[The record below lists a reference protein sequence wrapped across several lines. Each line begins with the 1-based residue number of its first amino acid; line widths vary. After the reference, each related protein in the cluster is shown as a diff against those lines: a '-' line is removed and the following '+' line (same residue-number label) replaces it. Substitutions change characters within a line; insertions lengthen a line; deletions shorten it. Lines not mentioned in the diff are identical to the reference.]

1 MIDTREEL
9 IGALHQ
15 AAEIEH
21 GLMIQYLFPALSL
34 KKRDDE
40 GITPR
45 RLALTRSWEA
55 VILGVA
61 VEEMGHLGTVCNLL
75 MAVGD
80 GPRFERPNF
89 PQAVGYYPFP
99 FDLVRFG
106 DDALYRMLVFELP
119 RGEPM
124 PDLPHIGGAAPTV
137 SADLAIAPDLLT
149 FDYVGELY
157 EKIRDGFLAVPEAE
171 LFIGQPAAQVTDT
184 WSVRLDLRPVGDR
197 ASALAAIDDIIED
210 GEGAPS
216 DRATS
221 HYGRFLA
228 IRRAYAQAGYFEA
241 ARPVVRNPQT
251 REHPGTAGPGALLT
265 NEVSREVAE
274 LFNEVYA
281 VALRVLLQFFAFGGE
296 TEEQREAL
304 KAAAGHLMSTGIRP
318 ISEVLTDLP
327 AYADNSLARAGPP
340 FELYDAV
347 SVSPFLPARWAI
359 LLERLQ
365 ACATAGVGLGSEVP
379 RLARVGETLS
389 FVRRNLA
396 AVAPG
401 GSGGVPPGMDTAP

>member
-1 MIDTREEL
+1 M
-9 IGALHQ
+9 
-15 AAEIEH
+15 
-21 GLMIQYLFPALSL
+21 MIQYLLPALSL

-40 GITPR
+40 GISPR
-45 RLALTRSWEA
+45 QLALTRAWDG

-75 MAVGD
+75 TAVGD

-124 PDLPHIGGAAPTV
+124 PEPPHMEAPAPEFAAER
-137 SADLAIAPDLLT
+137 AIAPDLLT

-157 EKIRDGFLAVPEAE
+157 DKIREGFLAVPETE
-171 LFIGQPAAQVTDT
+171 LFIGEPAAQVTDT
-184 WSVRLDLRPVGDR
+184 FSVRMDLRPVGNR
-197 ASALAAIDDIIED
+197 ASAVAAIDDIIED
-210 GEGAPS
+210 GEGAPR

-228 IRRAYAQAGYFEA
+228 IRRAYAEADYFEA

-251 REHPGTAGPGALLT
+251 REHPGTAGPGSVLT
-265 NEVSREVAE
+265 HQVSLQAAE

-281 VALRVLLQFFAFGGE
+281 VALRVLQQFFAFGGE
-296 TEEQREAL
+296 SEEQREAL

-318 ISEVLTDLP
+318 IAEVLSDLP
-327 AYADNSLARAGPP
+327 AFTEAGDGRAGPP
-340 FELYDAV
+340 FELYDAI
-347 SVSPFLPARWAI
+347 SVSPFLTARWTI
-359 LLERLQ
+359 LLERVQ
-365 ACATAGVGLGSEVP
+365 ACATAALGLGAEVP
-379 RLARVGETLS
+379 RLGRVGETLG
-389 FVRRNLA
+389 FIRRNLA
-396 AVAPG
+396 AVAP
-401 GSGGVPPGMDTAP
+401 

>member
-1 MIDTREEL
+1 MIDTREEI

-21 GLMIQYLFPALSL
+21 WLMIQYLFPALSL
-34 KKRDDE
+34 KKRADE

-45 RLALTRSWEA
+45 QLALTRSWEA

-75 MAVGD
+75 TAVGD

-124 PDLPHIGGAAPTV
+124 PEPPHVEAAPDEL
-137 SADLAIAPDLLT
+137 SPEMAIAPDPLT

-157 EKIRDGFLAVPEAE
+157 EKIREGFLAVPEAE

-184 WSVRLDLRPVGDR
+184 WSVRLDLRPVGDQ

-210 GEGAPS
+210 GEGAPT

-228 IRRAYAQAGYFEA
+228 IRRAFAEAGYFEA

-251 REHPGTAGPGALLT
+251 REHRGTTGPGALLT
-265 NEVSREVAE
+265 HEVSREVAE

-281 VALRVLLQFFAFGGE
+281 TALLVLQQFFTFGGE

-327 AYADNSLARAGPP
+327 AYAVGGEDRAGPP

-347 SVSPFLPARWAI
+347 SLSPFLPARWTI
-359 LLERLQ
+359 LLERLH
-365 ACATAGVGLGSEVP
+365 ACANGALGLGAEVP

-396 AVAPG
+396 GVAP
-401 GSGGVPPGMDTAP
+401 

>member
-1 MIDTREEL
+1 MIDTREEI

-45 RLALTRSWEA
+45 QLALTRSWEA

-75 MAVGD
+75 AAVGD

-89 PQAVGYYPFP
+89 PQSVGYYPFP

-124 PDLPHIGGAAPTV
+124 PEPPHMDAAPPAV
-137 SADLAIAPDLLT
+137 GLERAIAPDLLT

-157 EKIRDGFLAVPEAE
+157 EKIREGFLAVPEAE
-171 LFIGQPAAQVTDT
+171 LFIGSPAAQVTDT
-184 WSVRLDLRPVGDR
+184 WSVRLDLRPVGNR

-210 GEGAPS
+210 GEGAPR

-228 IRRAYAQAGYFEA
+228 IRQAYAAAGYFAA

-251 REHPGTAGPGALLT
+251 REHPGTAGPGSVLT
-265 NEVSREVAE
+265 HEVSLQAAE

-318 ISEVLTDLP
+318 ISEVLSDLP
-327 AYADNSLARAGPP
+327 AFSGDGEERAGPP

-347 SVSPFLPARWAI
+347 SVSPFLTARWTV
-359 LLERLQ
+359 LLERLE
-365 ACATAGVGLGSEVP
+365 ACSTAALGLGAEVP

-389 FVRRNLA
+389 FIRRNLA
-396 AVAPG
+396 QVAP
-401 GSGGVPPGMDTAP
+401 

>member
-40 GITPR
+40 GISPR
-45 RLALTRSWEA
+45 QLALTRSWEG

-75 MAVGD
+75 TAVGD

-124 PDLPHIGGAAPTV
+124 PEPPHMEAPAPEFAAER
-137 SADLAIAPDLLT
+137 AIAPDLLT

-157 EKIRDGFLAVPEAE
+157 DKIREGFLAVPETE
-171 LFIGQPAAQVTDT
+171 LFIGEPAAQVTDT
-184 WSVRLDLRPVGDR
+184 FSVRMDLRPVGNR
-197 ASALAAIDDIIED
+197 PSAVAAIDDIIED
-210 GEGAPS
+210 GEGAPR

-221 HYGRFLA
+221 HYGRFQA
-228 IRRAYAQAGYFEA
+228 IRRAYAEADYFEA

-251 REHPGTAGPGALLT
+251 REHPGTAGPGSVLT
-265 NEVSREVAE
+265 HQVSLQAAE

-281 VALRVLLQFFAFGGE
+281 VALRVLQQFFAFGGE
-296 TEEQREAL
+296 SEEQREAL

-318 ISEVLTDLP
+318 IAEVLTDLP
-327 AYADNSLARAGPP
+327 AFTEGGDGRAGPP
-340 FELYDAV
+340 FELYDAI
-347 SVSPFLPARWAI
+347 SVSPFLTARWTI

-365 ACATAGVGLGSEVP
+365 ACATAALGLGAEVP
-379 RLARVGETLS
+379 RLGRVGETLG
-389 FVRRNLA
+389 FIRRNLA
-396 AVAPG
+396 AVAP
-401 GSGGVPPGMDTAP
+401 

>member
-21 GLMIQYLFPALSL
+21 GLMIQYLFPALSM
-34 KKRDDE
+34 KKRNDE
-40 GITPR
+40 GITPPQ
-45 RLALTRSWEA
+45 LALTRSWEA

-75 MAVGD
+75 AAVGD
-80 GPRFERPNF
+80 APRFERPNF
-89 PQAVGYYPFP
+89 PQTIGYYPFP

-124 PDLPHIGGAAPTV
+124 PEPPHVEVEPGLAGPE
-137 SADLAIAPDLLT
+137 LAIAPDPLT

-171 LFIGQPAAQVTDT
+171 LFIGPPAAQVTDT
-184 WSVRLDLRPVGDR
+184 FSVRLDLRPVGDR
-197 ASALAAIDDIIED
+197 NSALAAIDDIIED
-210 GEGAPS
+210 GEGAPAGR
-216 DRATS
+216 DTS
-221 HYGRFLA
+221 HYGRFSA
-228 IRRAYAQAGYFEA
+228 IRRAYAEAEYFEA

-251 REHPGTAGPGALLT
+251 REHRGTAGPGALLT
-265 NEVSREVAE
+265 HELSMAVAE

-281 VALRVLLQFFAFGGE
+281 AALRVLQQFFAFDGE
-296 TEEQREAL
+296 TSEQREAL

-318 ISEVLTDLP
+318 IAEVLTDLP
-327 AYADNSLARAGPP
+327 AYADGSQDRAGPP

-347 SVSPFLPARWAI
+347 SVSPFLPARWTV
-359 LLERLQ
+359 LLERLE
-365 ACATAGVGLGSEVP
+365 ACSAAALDLGAEVP

-389 FVRRNLA
+389 FIRRNLA
-396 AVAPG
+396 GVAP
-401 GSGGVPPGMDTAP
+401 

>member
-1 MIDTREEL
+1 MIDTREEI

-45 RLALTRSWEA
+45 QLALTRSWEA

-75 MAVGD
+75 AAVGD

-89 PQAVGYYPFP
+89 PQAIGYYPFP
-99 FDLVRFG
+99 FDLVRFS
-106 DDALYRMLVFELP
+106 DDALYRMLIFELP

-124 PDLPHIGGAAPTV
+124 PEPPHVDAP
-137 SADLAIAPDLLT
+137 APEFAPERAIAPDPLT

-157 EKIRDGFLAVPEAE
+157 EKIREGFLAVPEAE
-171 LFIGQPAAQVTDT
+171 LFIGLPAAQVTDT
-184 WSVRLDLRPVGDR
+184 WSVRLDLRPVR
-197 ASALAAIDDIIED
+197 NRSSALAAIDDIIED
-210 GEGAPS
+210 GEGSPVGR
-216 DRATS
+216 DTS

-228 IRRAYAQAGYFEA
+228 IRRAYADAGFFDA

-265 NEVSREVAE
+265 HEVSLQVAE
-274 LFNEVYA
+274 LFNQVYA
-281 VALRVLLQFFAFGGE
+281 TALLVLQQFFAFGGE

-304 KAAAGHLMSTGIRP
+304 KASAGHLMSTGIRP

-327 AYADNSLARAGPP
+327 AYADGGEGQAGPP

-347 SVSPFLPARWAI
+347 SVSPFLPARWTI

-365 ACATAGVGLGSEVP
+365 ACSTAALALGAEVP

-389 FVRRNLA
+389 FIRRSLA
-396 AVAPG
+396 GVAP
-401 GSGGVPPGMDTAP
+401 

>member
-1 MIDTREEL
+1 MIDTREEI

-45 RLALTRSWEA
+45 QLALTRSWEA

-75 MAVGD
+75 AAVGD

-89 PQAVGYYPFP
+89 PQAIGYYPFP
-99 FDLVRFG
+99 FDLVRFS
-106 DDALYRMLVFELP
+106 DDALYRMLIFELP

-124 PDLPHIGGAAPTV
+124 PEPPHVDAP
-137 SADLAIAPDLLT
+137 APEFAPERAIAPDPLT

-157 EKIRDGFLAVPEAE
+157 EKIREGFLAVPEAE
-171 LFIGQPAAQVTDT
+171 LFIGLPAAQVTDT
-184 WSVRLDLRPVGDR
+184 WSVRLDLRPVR
-197 ASALAAIDDIIED
+197 NRSSALAAIDDIIED
-210 GEGAPS
+210 GEGSPVGR
-216 DRATS
+216 DTS

-228 IRRAYAQAGYFEA
+228 IRRAYADAGFFDA

-265 NEVSREVAE
+265 HEVSLQVAE
-274 LFNEVYA
+274 LFNQVYA
-281 VALRVLLQFFAFGGE
+281 TALLVLQQFFAFGGE

-304 KAAAGHLMSTGIRP
+304 KASAGHLMSTGIRP

-327 AYADNSLARAGPP
+327 AYADGGEGQAGPP

-347 SVSPFLPARWAI
+347 SVSPFLPARWTI

-365 ACATAGVGLGSEVP
+365 ACSTAALALGAEVP

-389 FVRRNLA
+389 FIRRNLA
-396 AVAPG
+396 GVAP
-401 GSGGVPPGMDTAP
+401 

>member
-21 GLMIQYLFPALSL
+21 GLMIQYLFPALSM

-45 RLALTRSWEA
+45 QLALTRSWEA

-75 MAVGD
+75 AAVGD
-80 GPRFERPNF
+80 APRFERPNF
-89 PQAVGYYPFP
+89 PQAIGYYPFP

-124 PDLPHIGGAAPTV
+124 PEPPHVEAEPGLVGPE
-137 SADLAIAPDLLT
+137 LAIAPDPLT

-157 EKIRDGFLAVPEAE
+157 EKIREGFLAVPEAE
-171 LFIGQPAAQVTDT
+171 VFIGPPAAQVTDT
-184 WSVRLDLRPVGDR
+184 FSVRLDLRPVGDR
-197 ASALAAIDDIIED
+197 ESALAAIDDIIED
-210 GEGAPS
+210 GEGAPTGR
-216 DRATS
+216 DTS

-228 IRRAYAQAGYFEA
+228 IRRAYAEAEYFAA
-241 ARPVVRNPQT
+241 ARPIVRNPQT
-251 REHPGTAGPGALLT
+251 REHRGTAGPGALLT
-265 NEVSREVAE
+265 HELSLQVAE

-281 VALRVLLQFFAFGGE
+281 AALRVLQQFFAFDGE

-304 KAAAGHLMSTGIRP
+304 KAAAGHLMSIGIRP
-318 ISEVLTDLP
+318 IAEVLTDLP
-327 AYADNSLARAGPP
+327 AYADGSEDRAGPP

-347 SVSPFLPARWAI
+347 SASPFLPARWTI

-365 ACATAGVGLGSEVP
+365 ACATAATGLGAEVP

-389 FVRRNLA
+389 FIRRNLA
-396 AVAPG
+396 GVAP
-401 GSGGVPPGMDTAP
+401 